1 MLLMTDITHIKGP
14 WAPNCLVVWSQSQK
28 NPSNNLTCVISD
40 MSFQVHLTS
49 GDLRVHVTVLRPL

>member
-1 MLLMTDITHIKGP
+1 MLLMKDITHIL
-14 WAPNCLVVWSQSQK
+14 NSLVVWSQSQK

-49 GDLRVHVTVLRPL
+49 GDLRVHVKVLRPPETS